1 MTLPERA
8 GSDTVMYLRYLEIT
22 GLAFLHTQ
30 ITTVQSQG
38 FQRSDV
44 CSFPKLCTAHISHV
58 HEIHL
63 SISLTLIKR
72 LTLVCLDL
80 NSPHLGI
87 CTIPQQLVSVF
98 RAPVCCSNCSHMR
111 QLKQKIITPSKLST
125 FKKYKCTPD
134 ILIPVL
140 GSSVSF
146 MRGMTFTRCRE
157 VNAPCHSP
165 ELDRKEEAPH
175 LDDELLNVTSVSLV
189 LYTYAPGYTQRA
201 LTGREWGNFSL
212 ESPHKR
218 RFLGFWNLVWSPGR
232 WLQSKRVVKPSHL
245 VIYLLD
251 LRNAAW
257 ISHSNDSVFLALYS
271 DNTSCKPRFTNFW
284 AGLRYTAM
292 KFSNNKIWQA
302 LFFNFSPNGIRG
314 IWVCHMI
321 LNSLGLREKYVHVF
335 FKQNICPC
343 PSAGGILFSSADWF
357 TEE

>member
-1 MTLPERA
+1 
-8 GSDTVMYLRYLEIT
+8 MYLRYLEIT

-146 MRGMTFTRCRE
+146 TR
-157 VNAPCHSP
+157 
-165 ELDRKEEAPH
+165 
-175 LDDELLNVTSVSLV
+175 DD
-189 LYTYAPGYTQRA
+189 
-201 LTGREWGNFSL
+201 
-212 ESPHKR
+212 
-218 RFLGFWNLVWSPGR
+218 
-232 WLQSKRVVKPSHL
+232 
-245 VIYLLD
+245 IY
-251 LRNAAW
+251 
-257 ISHSNDSVFLALYS
+257 
-271 DNTSCKPRFTNFW
+271 
-284 AGLRYTAM
+284 
-292 KFSNNKIWQA
+292 Q
-302 LFFNFSPNGIRG
+302 
-314 IWVCHMI
+314 
-321 LNSLGLREKYVHVF
+321 VHGG
-335 FKQNICPC
+335 QCPM
-343 PSAGGILFSSADWF
+343 PLS
-357 TEE
+357 